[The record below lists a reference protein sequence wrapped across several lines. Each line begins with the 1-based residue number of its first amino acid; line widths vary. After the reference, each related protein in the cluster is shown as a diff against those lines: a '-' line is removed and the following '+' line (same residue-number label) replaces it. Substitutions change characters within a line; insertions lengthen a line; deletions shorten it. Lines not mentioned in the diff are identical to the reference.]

1 MRQEVISL
9 AMMTNIGAERETLQE
24 HAVRGVYHKVA
35 VGCWF
40 TASDRAIPQMIKY
53 ETEDGEIRTL
63 HNIQIVRTERKHYA
77 GILSQKYV
85 CRANVEGRIWE
96 FILLYHMESNH
107 WDLIIQDF

>member
-1 MRQEVISL
+1 
-9 AMMTNIGAERETLQE
+9 MMTSIGSEKEELQE
-24 HAVRGVYHKVA
+24 RAVDGKYHKVA

-40 TASDRAIPQMIKY
+40 TASDKAIPHMIKY
-53 ETEDGEIRTL
+53 ETEEGEIRTL
-63 HNIQIVRTERKHYA
+63 QHIQILKTERKHYA

-85 CRANVEGRIWE
+85 CSAVVEGRSQE